1 MPRLERKMHE
11 NSRGVGGGEVLGGAA
26 PSPSAI
32 LGERCKVLQRDR
44 LKCCCFWIAHSIIHH
59 GKDITIASVSHR
71 GNRTNQ
77 INCNSLKWR
86 INQRHL
92 SQRCLSHSSF
102 HYCSLTNITR
112 MTISLNISMYTWPKE
127 MSHHTIISFLNS

>member
-59 GKDITIASVSHR
+59 GKDITIASVVTGAIGPTKSTATLLN
-71 GNRTNQ
+71 GES
-77 INCNSLKWR
+77 INGIFPNGVLVT
-86 INQRHL
+86 L
-92 SQRCLSHSSF
+92 PFTTVL
-102 HYCSLTNITR
+102 
-112 MTISLNISMYTWPKE
+112 
-127 MSHHTIISFLNS
+127 